1 MTRFTSLLSLNDI
14 TSIYKL
20 YWVLKTYPGIKS
32 SKTIHPKNIIFYNV
46 TMFLWHADI
55 AGNKT
60 PFSTVG
66 DALKT

>member
-1 MTRFTSLLSLNDI
+1 M
-14 TSIYKL
+14 
-20 YWVLKTYPGIKS
+20 LKTYPGIKS